1 MFVKCQCAK
10 CQRERSEI
18 LADRIQ
24 RMFDDDIEPPPFENV
39 KRYRL
44 TEIPPVSL
52 GQGEYKTDIRPT
64 LRRIDWMEVALW
76 IFAGGILFVAAF
88 LIGYAR
94 AKGSGV

>member
-10 CQRERSEI
+10 CKRERTEI

-24 RMFDDDIEPPPFENV
+24 RMFGADEA
-39 KRYRL
+39 
-44 TEIPPVSL
+44 PPVSL
-52 GQGEYKTDIRPT
+52 GQGEYRVDVRPT
-64 LRRIDWMEVALW
+64 VRRLDWAEVALW
-76 IFAGGILFVAAF
+76 IFAACILFVAAF